1 MGLARVSLKAT
12 WKDGQPRWPDV
23 FREGI
28 RLLNAK
34 LSDWINFIRQLT
46 VKVQLEWQL
55 D

>member
-1 MGLARVSLKAT
+1 MGLARVSVKAT
-12 WKDGQPRWPDV
+12 WEPRWPDV
-23 FREGI
+23 SREGI

-34 LSDWINFIRQLT
+34 LSDWLNLIKQLT